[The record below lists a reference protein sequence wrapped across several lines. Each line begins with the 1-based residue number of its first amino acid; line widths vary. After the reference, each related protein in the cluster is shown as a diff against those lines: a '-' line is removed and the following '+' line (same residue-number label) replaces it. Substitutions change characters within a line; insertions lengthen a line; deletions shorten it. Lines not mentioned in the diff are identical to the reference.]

1 MLRSVSTK
9 QKAFAL
15 GVAYTH
21 FGIFPYV
28 PIRLSFRSLAG
39 NFLLHLLYHRYLK
52 TNYFLDKFCEI
63 RGSKGCQFFSEYFPI
78 FLSAMTIFLIV
89 NGIVF
94 SIVLLFF
101 VGKLDL
107 YDDKDF
113 KSTTEMQLERIRK
126 NRQSNNEGEITDDV
140 DSGGED
146 AQQRFLRGNRQLS
159 DGGIDLPRPKSKED
173 RISTYLSEGDLVPP
187 LKPIHKRS
195 DISTSKNS
203 TNSGLSS
210 DSLKAIA
217 SVVGD
222 DHDSDSFS
230 NTSKTNSRRNFTPNL
245 SRKDVVETSF

>member
-1 MLRSVSTK
+1 
-9 QKAFAL
+9 
-15 GVAYTH
+15 
-21 FGIFPYV
+21 
-28 PIRLSFRSLAG
+28 
-39 NFLLHLLYHRYLK
+39 
-52 TNYFLDKFCEI
+52 
-63 RGSKGCQFFSEYFPI
+63 
-78 FLSAMTIFLIV
+78 MTIFMIV
-89 NGIVF
+89 HGIVF
-94 SIVLLFF
+94 SIILLFF
-101 VGKLDL
+101 VKKLDL

-113 KSTTEMQLERIRK
+113 TSTTDVQLERIRRK
-126 NRQSNNEGEITDDV
+126 RQANNEGETTDDV

-146 AQQRFLRGNRQLS
+146 AQQRFLRRDRQLS
-159 DGGIDLPRPKSKED
+159 DGKIDLPRPRSKGD

-230 NTSKTNSRRNFTPNL
+230 NTSRTNTRRNFTPNL
-245 SRKDVVETSF
+245 SRKDPNIVETSF